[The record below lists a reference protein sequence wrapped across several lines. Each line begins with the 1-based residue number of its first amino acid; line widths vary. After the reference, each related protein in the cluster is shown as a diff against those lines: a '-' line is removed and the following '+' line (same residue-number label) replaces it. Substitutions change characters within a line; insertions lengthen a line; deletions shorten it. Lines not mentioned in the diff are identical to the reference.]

1 MKLKKKNAINLGPR
15 RIELNNKNN
24 IHFLLNKLLQAH
36 LDRELKGWMKVWRKI
51 MKKKNVKLELVMRF
65 DIKDNEE
72 RVVKDEVDLNGV
84 IEVKPEPRQNF

>member
-1 MKLKKKNAINLGPR
+1 M
-15 RIELNNKNN
+15 
-24 IHFLLNKLLQAH
+24 
-36 LDRELKGWMKVWRKI
+36 KGWMKVWRKI